1 MAKYTK
7 NKRGY
12 YHTGV
17 ALGYDENGKRITKWL
32 TARTIAEL
40 ERKILEVKTD
50 IASGRD
56 MLTGDVLFGDYA
68 ELWLKTYK
76 AGRGVNTVAMYR
88 NLVERRFLPLYGLKV
103 RDIRST
109 HLQALIND
117 CSAFPR
123 TCEQMRMTLRQ
134 IFRQAI
140 EDDIITKNPAAS
152 LELPRHVKKE
162 KRALTAEEKDAVL
175 AADLTV
181 RERAFVMILFGC
193 GLRPGE
199 LYALTWQDIDF
210 KNSVINVN
218 KSIVFENNN
227 KPRLSYPKTNK
238 SIRSVDAPKGVINA
252 LKAYRVTTIAP
263 KLFGSPGGDYK
274 GMTGYLKEWGRI
286 KKKIE
291 AALGHETDLTMYC
304 FRHNY
309 ASELYYAGVSMK
321 EAQRLMGH
329 TSYKMIMEVYAH
341 LDAQKENTKNKLDL
355 VQVWLN

>member
-17 ALGYDENGKRITKWL
+17 QLGYDENGRRITKWL

-40 ERKILEVKTD
+40 ERKIMDVKND

-56 MLTGDVLFGDYA
+56 LLTGEVLFGDYA
-68 ELWLKTYK
+68 DIWLKTYK
-76 AGRGVNTVAMYR
+76 ANRGVNTLAMYR
-88 NLVERRFLPLYGLKV
+88 NLIERRFLPLCGLKV

-117 CSAFPR
+117 CGALPR
-123 TCEQMRMTLRQ
+123 TCEQMRMALRQ
-134 IFRQAI
+134 IFKQAI

-152 LELPRHVKKE
+152 LELPRHVRKE
-162 KRALTAEEKDAVL
+162 KRALTSEEKAAVL
-175 AADLTV
+175 AADLTE

-210 KNSVINVN
+210 KNAVINVN
-218 KSIVFENNN
+218 KSLVFENNSR
-227 KPRLSYPKTNK
+227 PRLTFPKTNK
-238 SIRSVDAPKGVINA
+238 SIRAVDAPKGVLNA
-252 LKAYRVTTIAP
+252 LKAYRATTIAP
-263 KLFGSPGGDYK
+263 KLFGSPTGDYK
-274 GMTGYLKEWGRI
+274 GLTGYCGEWKRI

-291 AALGHETDLTMYC
+291 KVLGHETDLTMYC

-309 ASELYYAGVSMK
+309 ASELYYAEISLK

-329 TSYKMIMEVYAH
+329 NSYKMIMDVYAH
-341 LDAQKENTKNKLDL
+341 LDAKKENTKNKLDL
-355 VQVWLN
+355 VQVWYN

>member
-1 MAKYTK
+1 MAKFTK

-17 ALGYDENGKRITKWL
+17 ALGYDENGKRVTKWL
-32 TARTIAEL
+32 YARTIAEL

-50 IASGRD
+50 IATGRD
-56 MLTGDVLFGDYA
+56 MLNGDVLFGDYA
-68 ELWLKTYK
+68 EMWLKTYK
-76 AGRGVNTVAMYR
+76 ANRGVNTVAMYR
-88 NLVERRFLPLYGLKV
+88 NLIERRFLPLYGLKV

-117 CSAFPR
+117 CGALPR

-134 IFRQAI
+134 IFKQAI

-162 KRALTAEEKDAVL
+162 KRALTADEKAAVA
-175 AADLTV
+175 AADLNE
-181 RERAFVMILFGC
+181 RERAFVMIAFGC

-210 KNSVINVN
+210 KNAVINVN
-218 KSIVFENNN
+218 KSIVFEGHTR
-227 KPRLSYPKTNK
+227 PRLTFPKTNK
-238 SIRSVDAPKGVINA
+238 SIRAVDAPKSVINA
-252 LKAYRVTTIAP
+252 LKAYRATTIAP
-263 KLFGSPGGDYK
+263 KLFSGKDGEYK
-274 GMTGYLKEWGRI
+274 SLNGYQCEWNRI

-291 AALGHETDLTMYC
+291 KALGHETDLSMYC

-309 ASELYYAGVSMK
+309 ASELYYADISLK

-329 TSYKMIMEVYAH
+329 NSFKMIMEVYAH
-341 LDAQKENTKNKLDL
+341 LDAQKENTKAKLDL
-355 VQVWLN
+355 VQSWYI